1 MSKKNILVLFFLI
14 LFSACESKKTVYQ
27 GGIALS
33 FDDRFV
39 KEWTQLRPLLKKYN
53 VKATF
58 YITQPDSLSD
68 EEVFMLHELRK
79 DGHEIGCHGAMHT
92 RSIPYIWEYSLDEY
106 MENEIFHCLKTMKK
120 QGFSPTTFAH
130 PGGSQMWY
138 SDRELLKYFTLLRD
152 VSMKNRNFW
161 GYLYTQQIDDM
172 DEIYYQHDNTQ
183 KVNALLMDVG
193 TNLSIDD
200 VKKGLKRAK
209 QEGSVMMMFG
219 HKPLNGNTLKANEY
233 GFDIH
238 FLEQILTESA
248 KLELKFYRMDEL
260 ISVHGER

>member
-1 MSKKNILVLFFLI
+1 M
-14 LFSACESKKTVYQ
+14 ARQ
-27 GGIALS
+27 AGIALS

-39 KEWTQLRPLLKKYN
+39 KEWNQLRPLLKKYN

-68 EEVFMLHELRK
+68 KEVKMLHEMAK
-79 DGHEIGCHGAMHT
+79 EGHEIGCHGAIHA
-92 RSIPYIWEYSLDEY
+92 RSIPYIWEYSLNKY

-152 VSMKNRNFW
+152 VSMKTRNIW
-161 GYLYTQQIDDM
+161 EYEYTRKIEDM
-172 DEIYYQHDNTQ
+172 DEIYHQHDNTQ
-183 KVNALLMDVG
+183 KVNALLIDVG
-193 TNLSIDD
+193 TKLTVEDIQ
-200 VKKGLKRAK
+200 KGLQRTKH
-209 QEGSVMMMFG
+209 EGSVMMIFG
-219 HKPLNGNTLKANEY
+219 HKPLDGNTQKPDEY

-238 FLEQILTESA
+238 FLEQILAESA

-260 ISVHGER
+260 CGKRVKGKR